1 MLLAWIAEKRVIMDR
16 KEKQQA
22 VEQMHE
28 AWSVATVGIIT
39 HYRGLSVEQLS
50 GLRRKL
56 REGKATFKVVKN
68 TLAKRA
74 VEETGFSVAE
84 DLFTGPTAIIYG
96 EDPVGMAK
104 AVNEFSKDHEELEI
118 RGGVLD
124 GKLID
129 QAAIKALA
137 SLPSREVLLAK
148 LLGGLNAPI
157 SGFVRTLAE
166 VPASFVRV
174 LAAVRDQK
182 QKAA

>member
-1 MLLAWIAEKRVIMDR
+1 MDR
-16 KEKQQA
+16 TEKKQA
-22 VEQMHE
+22 VKQMHE
-28 AWSVATVGIIT
+28 AWSTAKAGIIT
-39 HYRGLSVEQLS
+39 HYRGLNVDQLS

-56 REGKATFKVVKN
+56 REGQATFKVVKN

-74 VEETGFSVAE
+74 AEETSFSVAE
-84 DLFTGPTAIIYG
+84 ELFTGPTAIIYG

-104 AVNEFSKDHEELEI
+104 AVDEFSKLHEALEI

-129 QAAIKALA
+129 QAAIKTLA
-137 SLPSREVLLAK
+137 SLPPREVLLAK
-148 LLGGLNAPI
+148 LLGGINAPI

-166 VPASFVRV
+166 VPASFVRT

-182 QKAA
+182 EKTA

>member
-1 MLLAWIAEKRVIMDR
+1 MDR

-22 VEQMHE
+22 IEQMHD
-28 AWSVATVGIIT
+28 AWSTATAGIIA
-39 HYRGLSVEQLS
+39 HYRGLNVDQLS

-56 REGKATFKVVKN
+56 REGQATFKVVKN

-74 VEETGFSVAE
+74 AEETSFSVAE
-84 DLFTGPTAIIYG
+84 ELFTGPTAIIYG

-104 AVNEFSKDHEELEI
+104 AVSEFSKEHEALEI

-129 QAAIKALA
+129 QSAIKALA
-137 SLPSREVLLAK
+137 SLPPREVLLAK
-148 LLGGLNAPI
+148 LLGGINAPI

-166 VPASFVRV
+166 VPASFVRT

-182 QKAA
+182 EKTA